1 MDKEKIQLKRIFGY
15 CWGTSFL
22 ITNVIGTGIFVAPK
36 GVLKYSCMNVG
47 LSLCIWTVVPCA
59 LLSMMTTLCSA
70 EIDITFPRSG
80 AHYYFLKRCF
90 GNLISFLNLW
100 TSLFL
105 GPGLAASQALLLAEY
120 SIEPFYPSC
129 SAPKLPKKCLALAVL
144 WTVGILNSRGV
155 KEVTWLQTA
164 SLVLKMAILG
174 LISLSG
180 VMLLVRGRKENVERF
195 QNSFDTDFPEAS
207 EFIEAIFQGYFAFS
221 GGGCFTYIAGELK
234 KPRKTIPRCIFTA
247 LPLVT
252 IIYLLVNISYLT
264 VLTPREILSS
274 DAVAITWTDR
284 VIPSLT
290 WVIPFGVSASIFSNL
305 LANVLESSRVTYMAG
320 QEGQLP
326 LLFNMLN
333 IHSSPFISVL
343 VLVTMASI
351 AIVSTN
357 LTDLIN
363 YLYFVVF
370 IWSVLSMI
378 GILKLRYQEPNL
390 PRPYKVFFPLPLV
403 TMAISLYLVLVPLVK
418 SPHMHYIYVCLFVLS
433 GLLFYI
439 PLIYLKLRL
448 VWFEKMTCHLQLLFN
463 ICIPDVAEEQ
473 MSEVQTF

>member
-22 ITNVIGTGIFVAPK
+22 ITNVIGAGIFVAPK

-47 LSLCIWTVVPCA
+47 LSLCIWTVCA

-70 EIDITFPRSG
+70 EIGITFPRSG

-90 GNLISFLNLW
+90 SNLISFLNLW

-144 WTVGILNSRGV
+144 WTVGILNSHGV

-180 VMLLVRGRKENVERF
+180 VVLLVRGRKENVERF

-290 WVIPFGVSASIFSNL
+290 RVIPFGISASIFSNL
-305 LANVLESSRVTYMAG
+305 LVNVPESSRVTYMAG

-370 IWSVLSMI
+370 I
-378 GILKLRYQEPNL
+378 
-390 PRPYKVFFPLPLV
+390 
-403 TMAISLYLVLVPLVK
+403 
-418 SPHMHYIYVCLFVLS
+418 
-433 GLLFYI
+433 
-439 PLIYLKLRL
+439 
-448 VWFEKMTCHLQLLFN
+448 
-463 ICIPDVAEEQ
+463 
-473 MSEVQTF
+473 